1 MSKSRLKNMK
11 NLLALLALFAFVV
24 PTLAQELRID
34 EIDDFTGESKKVTW
48 NQIIGDNQKE
58 GYEKINLT
66 FSTAKVGAYRAFF
79 LTPTYDIGC
88 AGAHDN
94 YAMLK
99 FSDDVVIKLEDGAD
113 IDCNGNA
120 QSLFVVTNELMDRIK
135 ANDAPVMIRLKQ
147 SEYYTDAKTVDADI
161 WNAHWN
167 LVAE

>member
-1 MSKSRLKNMK
+1 MRTIF
-11 NLLALLALFAFVV
+11 ALIALFAFVA
-24 PTLAQELRID
+24 PILAQELRMD

-58 GYEKINLT
+58 GYERINLT
-66 FSTAKVGAYRAFF
+66 FSTARVGTYRAFF
-79 LTPTYDIGC
+79 LTPTHDIGC

-99 FSDDVVIKLEDGAD
+99 FSDNVVIKLEDGAD
-113 IDCNGNA
+113 IDCDGNA

-135 ANDAPVMIRLKQ
+135 AKDAPVMIRLKQ
-147 SEYYTDAKTVDADI
+147 SEFYSDAKTVDAGI
-161 WNAHWN
+161 WNAHWE